1 MSLDNKGSHIP
12 YRDSKLTRLLQN
24 SLGGNS
30 FTVLLATI
38 RPDPEHYEEGLS
50 TLQFANRVRNVN
62 NQPRINTITKNEDEM
77 KIKIKQLGIEITNL
91 KTLLANM
98 KDEGNKRFERI
109 LAELGI
115 KGHFLADGR
124 FQCDDGRILGY
135 KYGEGGDGESG
146 SEINQEGLAYNIIIF
161 IILLFIYLFYC

>member
-1 MSLDNKGSHIP
+1 MALDNKGAHIP

-38 RPDPEHYEEGLS
+38 RPDVEHYEEGLS

-91 KTLLANM
+91 RTMLANM

-115 KGHFLADGR
+115 KGHFLPDGR

-135 KYGEGGDGESG
+135 KYGEGGDGENG
-146 SEINQEGLAYNIIIF
+146 SEINQEGLAY
-161 IILLFIYLFYC
+161 ILLLLLCCI